1 MNAVDI
7 IIKKRDSKALTDE
20 EIRFFIDGYTEGKIP
35 DYQAAAW
42 AMAVLCRGMT
52 ARETTALTRA
62 MAESG
67 EMVSLKGIADIAV
80 DKHSTGGVGDKTTL
94 IVQPIVTACGLPVAK
109 MSGRGLGFSGGTID
123 KFESIPGMRLNLSKE
138 EFLNQLKQYG
148 TVLSGQSADLAPA
161 DGKLYALRDVTG
173 TVPSIP
179 LIASSIMSKK
189 IAAGTPLI
197 LLDVKVGNGAFMET
211 LEKAEKLARLMVS
224 IGKKFGRT
232 VKAELTDMN
241 QPLGYAV
248 GNALEVQEAV
258 RMLRGEK
265 SAPDLY
271 EHCIESSA
279 LMIKMGRK
287 AKSVDEARHMAEDA
301 IHTGKALESL
311 KLLVRLQGGDVSY
324 IDDLAK
330 FPKAPIIRDLYARSD
345 GWLSEINARMVGEAS
360 VLLGAGRVTKADRI
374 DHRVGIIVHHKV
386 GDPIKKGMPLFT
398 VHANNEEKLN
408 QAAELLNN
416 ACKYSE
422 SEVEKLPQ
430 FYGLIE

>member
-1 MNAVDI
+1 
-7 IIKKRDSKALTDE
+7 
-20 EIRFFIDGYTEGKIP
+20 
-35 DYQAAAW
+35 
-42 AMAVLCRGMT
+42 MT

-67 EMVSLKGIADIAV
+67 EMVSLKGIVDIAV

-211 LEKAEKLARLMVS
+211 LEKAENWQIKGVHREEVREKRES
-224 IGKKFGRT
+224 RIDRY
-232 VKAELTDMN
+232 D
-241 QPLGYAV
+241 QPLGSPSGMRWKYRKPCVCFA
-248 GNALEVQEAV
+248 
-258 RMLRGEK
+258 EK
-265 SAPDLY
+265 NRSDLMS
-271 EHCIESSA
+271 IASNLP
-279 LMIKMGRK
+279 LMITMGKKRNPLMK
-287 AKSVDEARHMAEDA
+287 RV
-301 IHTGKALESL
+301 ICGGCVHTGKALES
-311 KLLVRLQGGDVSY
+311 
-324 IDDLAK
+324 
-330 FPKAPIIRDLYARSD
+330 
-345 GWLSEINARMVGEAS
+345 
-360 VLLGAGRVTKADRI
+360 
-374 DHRVGIIVHHKV
+374 
-386 GDPIKKGMPLFT
+386 
-398 VHANNEEKLN
+398 
-408 QAAELLNN
+408 
-416 ACKYSE
+416 
-422 SEVEKLPQ
+422 
-430 FYGLIE
+430 